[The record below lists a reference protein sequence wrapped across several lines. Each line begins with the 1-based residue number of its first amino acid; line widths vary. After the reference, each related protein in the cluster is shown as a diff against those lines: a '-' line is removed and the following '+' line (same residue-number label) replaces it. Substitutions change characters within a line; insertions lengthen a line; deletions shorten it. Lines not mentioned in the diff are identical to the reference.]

1 MSETNGEK
9 KSKSLGELKYLQHLK
24 KIIYYV
30 IKVDLHISGKNKII
44 LIKDTLISKSLRTA
58 IILTI

>member
-1 MSETNGEK
+1 MSEKNGEK
-9 KSKSLGELKYLQHLK
+9 NPNEIFATFK
-24 KIIYYV
+24 KNNLYV

-44 LIKDTLISKSLRTA
+44 LIIDKLISKSLRTA

>member
-1 MSETNGEK
+1 MSEKNGEK
-9 KSKSLGELKYLQHLK
+9 NPNEIFVTFK